1 MKYYIGINGQSPT
14 ILTKLTQE
22 KEFVFVEFFKQKQG
36 VKRMDIVGIE
46 QGKEVE
52 HIIIKKKQKTK

>member
-1 MKYYIGINGQSPT
+1 MKYYIGINGQDPI

-22 KEFVFVEFFKQKQG
+22 KEFVFVEFIKQKQG
-36 VKRMDIVGIE
+36 MKRIDVVGIE

-52 HIIIKKKQKTK
+52 HIIIKKAN